1 MLNRSWVIVAAL
13 MLFAVVCS
21 CAPEPRPSKAAVA
34 KDRIDAAKR
43 WCQEMRL
50 TPLSVVCGEY
60 RVPGVSH
67 ERVQC
72 DVRTLEIGVIPLTC
86 GAYGFLPKCR
96 LSSV

>member
-1 MLNRSWVIVAAL
+1 MWIVAAL
-13 MLFAVVCS
+13 MLFALLCG
-21 CAPEPRPSKAAVA
+21 CAPGRAPSRATIAR
-34 KDRIDAAKR
+34 DRIEAAKR
-43 WCQEMRL
+43 WCEEMRL

-96 LSSV
+96 LGSV